1 MYMGEHA
8 RVVMY
13 MSAGTL
19 VCVEA
24 AKKTSEPLLATKWLM
39 KEVAPPEKL

>member
-1 MYMGEHA
+1 MNTVQSEHA

-24 AKKTSEPLLATKWLM
+24 AKKTSEPLLATKWLD
-39 KEVAPPEKL
+39 ERGGSSG

>member
-8 RVVMY
+8 RGVMY

-24 AKKTSEPLLATKWLM
+24 AKKKTSEPLLATKWLD
-39 KEVAPPEKL
+39 ERGGSSG